1 MPGGNSTSRPSNR
14 KEKQANLRIK
24 ERLKL
29 GTKILNEADK
39 GNIDRDLAEREM
51 KKLFRTEG
59 HNKDLDALSNKRLKE
74 SDRKN
79 GKKYM
84 QTPDK
89 YAKKR
94 VMGKADKKAF
104 NKGGYCGASNPAS
117 RPVKTGK

>member
-14 KEKQANLRIK
+14 KEKQASSRIK

-29 GTKILNEADK
+29 GTKILNEATK
-39 GNIDRDLAEREM
+39 GNVDRDVAEREM
-51 KKLFRTEG
+51 KKLFKTEG

-74 SDRKN
+74 SDRKM

-94 VMGKADKKAF
+94 VMGGGY
-104 NKGGYCGASNPAS
+104 NKGGYCGASNPAA
-117 RPVKTGK
+117 RPVKK